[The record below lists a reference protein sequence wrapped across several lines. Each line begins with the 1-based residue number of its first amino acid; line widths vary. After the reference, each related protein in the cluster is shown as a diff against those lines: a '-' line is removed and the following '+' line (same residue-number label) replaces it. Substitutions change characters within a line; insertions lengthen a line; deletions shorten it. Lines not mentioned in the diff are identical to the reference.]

1 MDGPFQKAI
10 ALFDQA
16 NSEDPNRTTIDG
28 VEYPNELLY
37 ARRMTAWL
45 EKLEPDAPEPLQ
57 LAARCQHIRR
67 WQIPRSAYPM
77 TRAGYHKWRTALYDF
92 HAQTAASLLQQ
103 AGYDSVT
110 IDRVQSLVRKEHLK
124 DDAEMQT
131 LEDVICL
138 VFLESYFSDFA
149 AKHDEE
155 KLVKILQRT
164 WKKMSD
170 RGHEAA
176 FQLKLS
182 DAERK
187 LLEKS
192 LRNCDDG

>member
-1 MDGPFQKAI
+1 MPPDLFTHAL

-37 ARRMTAWL
+37 AQRMTAWL
-45 EKLEPDAPEPLQ
+45 EKLEPNASEPLR

-67 WQIPRSAYPM
+67 WSIPRGSYPM
-77 TRAGYHKWRTALYDF
+77 TRAGYHQWRTALYDF
-92 HAQTAASLLQQ
+92 HAQLAASLLEQ
-103 AGYDSVT
+103 AGYDDVT
-110 IDRVQSLVRKEHLK
+110 IQRVRSLVRKEHLK
-124 DDAEMQT
+124 DDPDMQT

-138 VFLESYFSDFA
+138 VFLESYFSGFA
-149 AKHDEE
+149 SRHDED

-170 RGHEAA
+170 RGHQAA
-176 FQLKLS
+176 LQLPLS
-182 DAERK
+182 DSDRK
-187 LLEKS
+187 LIEKALS
-192 LRNCDDG
+192 E